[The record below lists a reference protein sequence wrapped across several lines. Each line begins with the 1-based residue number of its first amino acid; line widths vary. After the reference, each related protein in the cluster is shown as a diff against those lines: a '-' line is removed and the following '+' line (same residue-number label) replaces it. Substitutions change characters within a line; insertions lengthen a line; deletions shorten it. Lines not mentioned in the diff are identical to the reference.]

1 MWVLEIIEKQ
11 LRDPNRLQDYPK
23 TLAFVSRGDSVLCRL
38 AGKISGFNLVKIAH
52 FG

>member
-1 MWVLEIIEKQ
+1 MWGLEIIEKQ

-38 AGKISGFNLVKIAH
+38 AGRILRF
-52 FG
+52 